1 MPRPASYDEPV
12 APLLAAAADG
22 DSAAWD
28 QLVERFTGLLWAT
41 ARSHRL
47 STADAGDVVQTTWL
61 RLVEN
66 LGRIQDPER
75 LGGWLA
81 TTARRECLAVL
92 RRSQREPSVVTDTVF
107 AQVPDPRAPI
117 DAALIAD
124 ERDAVLWQ
132 VFDQLPD
139 RCRRLLRVLLADPP
153 PAYAEVAAALEMPIG
168 SIGPTRARC
177 LAQLRTLA
185 VDSGALE
192 PADVDLTDAGR
203 TTGGGGS

>member
-1 MPRPASYDEPV
+1 M
-12 APLLAAAADG
+12 
-22 DSAAWD
+22 
-28 QLVERFTGLLWAT
+28 
-41 ARSHRL
+41 
-47 STADAGDVVQTTWL
+47 
-61 RLVEN
+61 
-66 LGRIQDPER
+66 
-75 LGGWLA
+75 
-81 TTARRECLAVL
+81 
-92 RRSQREPSVVTDTVF
+92 
-107 AQVPDPRAPI
+107 
-117 DAALIAD
+117 
-124 ERDAVLWQ
+124 
-132 VFDQLPD
+132 FDQLPD